1 MQILE
6 TEQFGQCADFEA
18 IPGFGLQ
25 CKISQIESLLK
36 EKSKDS
42 EDVDAVDSESHENSE
57 NGKSREF

>member
-42 EDVDAVDSESHENSE
+42 EDVDAVDSE